1 MATTIVANPGTAEY
15 WNIVLI
21 EDNTDLVRQM
31 EEFFGKKV
39 IAGRPLRILPET
51 DWDSAFRAIKER
63 KADLFI
69 LDIYKGAA
77 QIGGQRIGESVL
89 AEIRKNGFVAVILHT
104 NLPEGLEELTNEF
117 IRLVPKTSG
126 LAALAK
132 EIESLFATKI
142 PQMHRAIAHH
152 MDRIL
157 RDYMWD
163 FVVKNWT
170 ALSEIADK
178 PEFLRVLIQR
188 LAISF
193 SVSGVDAVLAEVFP
207 EVKDHTVAED
217 KIHPAEFYV
226 KPPIG
231 NDPVLG
237 DVRLKPVGAAT
248 EYWVVLWPTCDMIS
262 TGGRVPKTDKA
273 LCARAKLLPT
283 FKECE
288 DYVATPESS
297 SAKKRLLALLK
308 NTRDAS
314 PDRYHFLPGLC
325 DVPDLVVDFQD
336 LDHLPLNDVRN
347 WRCLASL
354 RSPHAESLSVRF
366 ERYRNRIGTPDLDN
380 EIVVKRY
387 APPSAVA
394 PVVLAGGVAGKKQE
408 STKSGDGSAT
418 GASSK

>member
-1 MATTIVANPGTAEY
+1 MATPIVTNPGTAEY

-21 EDNTDLVRQM
+21 EDNADLVRQM
-31 EEFFGKKV
+31 EEFFAKRV
-39 IAGRPLRILPET
+39 IAGRRLRLLPET

-69 LDIYKGAA
+69 LDIYKGPA
-77 QIGGQRIGESVL
+77 QAGGQRIGESVL
-89 AEIRKNGFVAVILHT
+89 SEIRKNGFVAVVLHT
-104 NLPEGLEELTNEF
+104 NLPEGLEEHTNEF
-117 IRLVPKTSG
+117 IRLVPKTAG
-126 LAALAK
+126 LTALAT

-142 PQMHRAIAHH
+142 PQMHRAIAHYL
-152 MDRIL
+152 DRTL

-163 FVVKNWT
+163 FVVKNWA

-193 SVSGVDAVLAEVFP
+193 SVSGLDAVLTEVFP

-237 DVRLKPVGAAT
+237 DVRVRTVGTAT
-248 EYWVVLWPTCDMIS
+248 EYWIVLWPTCDMVS

-273 LCARAKLLPT
+273 LCARAKLLLT
-283 FKECE
+283 FKEYQE
-288 DYVATPESS
+288 YTANPESGG
-297 SAKKRLLALLK
+297 AKKRLLALLK
-308 NTRDAS
+308 NARDIS

-336 LDHLPLNDVRN
+336 LDHPSLNDVKG
-347 WRCLASL
+347 WRCVASL

-380 EIVVKRY
+380 EIVIKRFSPP
-387 APPSAVA
+387 APVAVLGGTPIKSVELAKPKSDIPTDPPS
-394 PVVLAGGVAGKKQE
+394 E
-408 STKSGDGSAT
+408 
-418 GASSK
+418 